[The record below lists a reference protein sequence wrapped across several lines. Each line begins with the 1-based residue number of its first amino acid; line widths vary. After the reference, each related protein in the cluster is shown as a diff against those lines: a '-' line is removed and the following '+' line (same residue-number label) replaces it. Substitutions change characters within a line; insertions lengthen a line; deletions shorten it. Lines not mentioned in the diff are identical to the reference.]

1 MGIIKKKGLFQK
13 SKEDI
18 YVCISLILAIFPLS
32 FIINSY
38 LFAVKNMYE
47 DQSKENIQF
56 VLLYMLVFLLIGVT
70 FILIYIISTSI
81 KVKASRYSLLFIL
94 GIRKKKFWKI
104 LYKDYFI
111 TFILAGTISTIII
124 NLVNVFMANIIWN
137 KEDEFVLTDICVNYF
152 ITIGLILMILF
163 LIIIVSIIIAFYHS
177 LKKNMIDFW
186 EGLNKDIPYK
196 YDNKLLYYLKPILG
210 VFIEIVVIVF
220 CLNYKTIYYAAVLQG
235 ISFYL
240 IASSTEGLR
249 WIEKFNHR
257 KYYKNIIFSHTVIFQ
272 YKLNSKLIF
281 GIYMLNFL
289 VTFVIGGFVLSDFYG
304 KSQINYNEKYP
315 FEYVIYGDNIT
326 QSKGTYTFFQG
337 KTEEGKMATIVP
349 LSFYENITK
358 RKEVLSEGEIIYIS
372 QHESETFKPLEGKQK
387 LEVNFNGKEL
397 EYVIKDSRW
406 EIIFGEN
413 ISSKLENIIVVN
425 DLEFENLDANKLEL
439 WYGNSND
446 FIVEK
451 GSHIWNRTEAILKD
465 KENDRYIMSLIYI
478 IGVFLI
484 LEGQG
489 IIFIKQMSNYST
501 ITKKYKL
508 LNMLGISRKDQKRYF
523 FAEIRSIAFLPA
535 MLGNVRGILILGG
548 IYFFEKNVMKQAF
561 IYYMMLCGIVL
572 FLQYIGYYGIALLMM
587 KLYKS
592 DLEIV

>member
-1 MGIIKKKGLFQK
+1 MDIIKKKGLFQK

-32 FIINSY
+32 FIVNSY
-38 LFAVKNMYE
+38 LFSVKNMYE
-47 DQSKENIQF
+47 NQGKENIQS

-70 FILIYIISTSI
+70 FILIYIICASI

-104 LYKDYFI
+104 LYKDYFS

-137 KEDEFVLTDICVNYF
+137 KEDEFVLADICVNYF
-152 ITIGLILMILF
+152 ITIGLIIMILF
-163 LIIIVSIIIAFYHS
+163 LIVLVAIIIAFYHS

-186 EGLNKDIPYK
+186 EELNKDITYK

-240 IASSTEGLR
+240 IASSTEALR
-249 WIEKFNHR
+249 WIAKFNYR
-257 KYYKNIIFSHTVIFQ
+257 KYYKNIIFSHTVMFQ
-272 YKLNSKLIF
+272 YKLNSKLIL

-289 VTFVIGGFVLSDFYG
+289 ITFVIGGFVLSDFYG
-304 KSQINYNEKYP
+304 KNQINYNEKYP
-315 FEYVIYGDNIT
+315 FEYVIYGNNIT
-326 QSKGTYTFFQG
+326 QSKETYTFFQG
-337 KTEEGKMATIVP
+337 KTEEGKKVIVVP
-349 LSFYENITK
+349 VSFYENITK
-358 RKEVLSEGEIIYIS
+358 RKEELSEREIIYIS

-387 LEVNFNGKEL
+387 LEVIFNTKEQ

-425 DLEFENLDANKLEL
+425 DLVFENLDANKLEL
-439 WYGNSND
+439 WYGNSID

-451 GSHIWNRTEAILKD
+451 DSHVWNRTEAVLRD

-489 IIFIKQMSNYST
+489 IIFIKQLSNYST
-501 ITKKYKL
+501 IIKKYKI

-523 FAEIRSIAFLPA
+523 CAEIRSIAFLPA
-535 MLGNVRGILILGG
+535 MLGSVRGMLILGG

-561 IYYMMLCGIVL
+561 IHYMILCGIVL

-587 KLYKS
+587 KSYKN
-592 DLEIV
+592 DLEIA